1 MTGTTGQG
9 VTEEN
14 GSTEGKERG
23 RPEKK
28 NHGWTR
34 TRVFTCHKPAYA
46 NKCVVALGMGGSYT

>member
-28 NHGWTR
+28 IMDGHARGCL
-34 TRVFTCHKPAYA
+34 RVINQRMQT
-46 NKCVVALGMGGSYT
+46 NV